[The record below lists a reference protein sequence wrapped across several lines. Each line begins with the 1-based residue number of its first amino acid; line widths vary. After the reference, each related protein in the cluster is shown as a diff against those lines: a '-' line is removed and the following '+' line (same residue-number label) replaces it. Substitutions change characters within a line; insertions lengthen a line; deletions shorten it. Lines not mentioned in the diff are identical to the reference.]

1 MTDEPEHTSDGHFV
15 IIKGRRWRATDPELP
30 TDVDEVLRHEL
41 MRARRAV
48 GTALKADDAAAEKAA
63 RARVQR
69 TKVALGERGTPW
81 WEQSTDERRERWT
94 GLVQE
99 LRREA

>member
-1 MTDEPEHTSDGHFV
+1 MAEQEYTSDGHFV

-41 MRARRAV
+41 MSARRAV
-48 GTALKADDAAAEKAA
+48 GAALKAGDAAAEKAA
-63 RARVQR
+63 RGRVQR

-81 WEQSTDERRERWT
+81 WEQSTDERRERWA

-99 LRREA
+99 LTAAE